1 MKKRTTT
8 AVVRSM
14 MTQYA
19 MKEAMR
25 LVEPDPA
32 ESKAIKRA
40 LFTGSYPAIHLSTF
54 EQRATSCRLHQNH
67 VEEEQVS
74 TYEAHVFT
82 RNTIANQI
90 YGLNNVKLKVVGR

>member
-8 AVVRSM
+8 SVVRSI

-19 MKEAMR
+19 MKEAMCF
-25 LVEPDPA
+25 VEPDPA

-40 LFTGSYPAIHLSTF
+40 LFMGSYPTIQLSTF
-54 EQRATSCRLHQNH
+54 EQRATSCRLHQDH
-67 VEEEQVS
+67 VQEEKIS
-74 TYEAHVFT
+74 TYEAHIFT

-90 YGLNNVKLKVVGR
+90 YGLNNVQLKVVGR

>member
-1 MKKRTTT
+1 MC
-8 AVVRSM
+8 
-14 MTQYA
+14 
-19 MKEAMR
+19 

-40 LFTGSYPAIHLSTF
+40 LFMGSYSAIQLSTF
-54 EQRATSCRLHQNH
+54 EQRATSCRLHQEH
-67 VEEEQVS
+67 VEEKHVS

-90 YGLNNVKLKVVGR
+90 YGLNNVKLKVVGC